1 MDGDNNNLLMRL
13 YGISLTRNGA
23 IENNSFMASIN
34 PANVG
39 EMHWTFDPLN
49 GDPIGND
56 GPRVPEDPF
65 LPSSTYITAYPVPIP
80 TTTGG
85 WFENVTQA
93 KIDSTGLLPLD
104 TSIDSQSPYIYYDG
118 DLEENVVDYELV
130 NKFGPYVPELKY
142 GFDPLWNVGDDTE
155 YTWIGKNGD
164 EYDYGSGTFLG
175 TPKPL
180 SIVDVPWFKQKTCL
194 GKRLIAV
201 YNDSDTALTN
211 VKVRISDQTLKGAV
225 TEITQYVNAADDWYY
240 RRDDIGFSLEEVS
253 IASMAYSDLVRT
265 DGVDYRPEYVK
276 FWLADA
282 NYLGLDNSTMNVLEE
297 ITIDYLGP
305 AGTRDAW
312 AFGVLS
318 QYVTVENGNYAGVED
333 DYMVLSTET
342 NAY

>member
-13 YGISLTRNGA
+13 YGISLTRDGV

-39 EMHWTFDPLN
+39 EMYWTYTPVT
-49 GDPIGND
+49 GDPIAND
-56 GPRVPEDPF
+56 GPVPSPAPPLYNGGD
-65 LPSSTYITAYPVPIP
+65 YITAYPVSIP

-104 TSIDSQSPYIYYDG
+104 TSINAESPYVYYDG
-118 DLEENVVDYELV
+118 VNNVVDTDLV

-142 GFDPLWNVGDDTE
+142 GFDPLWNVEDDTE
-155 YTWIGKNGD
+155 YTVLRKDGN
-164 EYDYGSGTFLG
+164 EYVLNATYLG

-180 SIVDVPWFKQKTCL
+180 TIIDVPWFKRQTCL

-201 YNDSDTALTN
+201 YNDGDTELTN

-225 TEITQYVNAADDWYY
+225 TELTQYVNASDSWYY
-240 RRDDIGFSLEEVS
+240 KRNDIGFQFDQTSISLMS
-253 IASMAYSDLVRT
+253 YSDLVKT
-265 DGVDYRPEYVK
+265 DGIDYRPEYVK
-276 FWLADA
+276 FWLTDG
-282 NYLGLDNSTMNVLEE
+282 NYLGLENTTMNVLEE
-297 ITIDYLGP
+297 ITINYLGP
-305 AGTRDAW
+305 AGTKEAW